1 MDNINFNIID
11 NLTYVERVI
20 KLSDFDF
27 VLYIDLTKTSKN
39 IKDLLNKYQPEFSNF
54 IKINSQGG
62 NKYKIIDDNNNF
74 RYKSFININMCN
86 KLIKIELIFSEKYLN
101 FYIKNL
107 IVYDKKEVV
116 SNRKFNVSK
125 KVIVKKLIK
134 SN

>member
-39 IKDLLNKYQPEFSNF
+39 IKDLLNQYQPEFSNL

-74 RYKSFININMCN
+74 KYESFININMCN

-134 SN
+134 L